1 MGTREQC
8 YRKSPN
14 SCLYYRLLLNCDMPN
29 KKAKQRKMLRKKRRE
44 ALKKAKRTKKLA
56 KKNKKY

>member
-14 SCLYYRLLLNCDMPN
+14 SCLYYILLLNFDMPN
-29 KKAKQRKMLRKKRRE
+29 KKAKQRKMLKKKRRE
-44 ALKKAKRTKKLA
+44 ALKKSKRA
-56 KKNKKY
+56 KKIARKKKY